1 MILLRSSSAQAI
13 ELGAEAAIDE
23 INAAGGV
30 LGGRPLKLVTRDN
43 RSVPARGVQN
53 LKELAAI
60 PDLVAVL
67 GGRFSPVIIEQLP
80 LIEEH
85 KLPFIALWSSADQ
98 ITRNDMHPNYVFR
111 VSLHDSLAMPFML
124 DQAAKRG
131 LRRVGLLLS
140 NTAWGRSNLAA
151 ADAHLRTSAGK
162 GISIVRSSWF
172 SWADTTLIGKYLGM
186 VDAGAQAIIVVAND
200 EAALL
205 VREVA
210 ALPKSRRVPLILH
223 WGVSGGEFAEKA
235 GAALQEV
242 DVSVLQTFSPQ
253 RADPDMRARF
263 LKAASTQG
271 VHRFEDI
278 RATVGAAHAYDAVH
292 LLAKAVAI
300 AGSTDRSKVRAA
312 LEPILPSSGDHRDS
326 VGNFVRQRFGR
337 EVHELLV
344 DPLVGGIYAADTAN
358 FSLATV
364 PQLADLSHGR
374 SVLLTARRRRAA
386 AVASGPVFETPRAG
400 LGALTAALAWWAG
413 HAGGA
418 PNWPARSSST
428 PTPRPRACRTAS
440 AGGWASCS

>member
-1 MILLRSSSAQAI
+1 MWLAVLLACLRPAFVQAQPQPQTEAPSKAPVWIGVDAEFGVLRSSSAQAI
-13 ELGAEAAIDE
+13 EMGAEAAIAE

-43 RSVPARGVQN
+43 RSVPARGVEN

-80 LIEEH
+80 LIREY
-85 KLPFIALWSSADQ
+85 KLPFIAVWSSADQ
-98 ITRNDMHPNYVFR
+98 IMRNDMHPNFVFR

-124 DQAAKRG
+124 DHAAKRG

-151 ADAHLRTSAGK
+151 ADAHLRTGAGK
-162 GISIVRSSWF
+162 GMSIVRSSWF
-172 SWADTTLIGKYLGM
+172 SWADTTLVGKYLGM

-210 ALPKSRRVPLILH
+210 ALPKSKRVPLILH
-223 WGVSGGEFAEKA
+223 WGVSGGQFVEKA
-235 GAALQEV
+235 GAALHEV

-253 RADPDMRARF
+253 RADPVMRARF
-263 LKAASTQG
+263 LKAASAQG

-292 LLAKAVAI
+292 LLAKATTA

-312 LEPILPSSGDHRDS
+312 LERLPAWRGLVKNYAPAFTAANHEA
-326 VGNFVRQRFGR
+326 FVRRDLLMMRFG
-337 EVHELLV
+337 
-344 DPLVGGIYAADTAN
+344 ADG
-358 FSLATV
+358 LMV
-364 PQLADLSHGR
+364 PR
-374 SVLLTARRRRAA
+374 
-386 AVASGPVFETPRAG
+386 
-400 LGALTAALAWWAG
+400 
-413 HAGGA
+413 
-418 PNWPARSSST
+418 
-428 PTPRPRACRTAS
+428 
-440 AGGWASCS
+440 

>member
-1 MILLRSSSAQAI
+1 MTALIRSSKLHPGPALAWLAVVLACLLPAFAQSQPKTQTQAQAQTQAPSKAPVWIGVDAEFGVLRSSSAQAI
-13 ELGAEAAIDE
+13 EMGAEAAIEE

-43 RSVPARGVQN
+43 RSVPARGVEN

-80 LIEEH
+80 LIREY
-85 KLPFIALWSSADQ
+85 KLPFIAVWSSADQ
-98 ITRNDMHPNYVFR
+98 ITRNGMQPNFVFR

-124 DQAAKRG
+124 DHAAKRG

-151 ADAHLRTSAGK
+151 ANAHLRTGAGK
-162 GISIVRSSWF
+162 SMSIVRSSWF
-172 SWADTTLIGKYLGM
+172 SWADTTLVSKYLGM

-210 ALPKSRRVPLILH
+210 ALPKSKRVPLILH
-223 WGVSGGEFAEKA
+223 WGVSGGEFVEKS
-235 GAALQEV
+235 GAALHEV

-253 RADPDMRARF
+253 RADPAMRARF
-263 LKAASTQG
+263 LKAASAQG

-278 RATVGAAHAYDAVH
+278 RAAVGAAHAYDAVH
-292 LLAKAVAI
+292 LLARATSA

-312 LEPILPSSGDHRDS
+312 LERLPAWRGLVKNYAPAFTAANHEAFARSDLLMM
-326 VGNFVRQRFGR
+326 RFG
-337 EVHELLV
+337 
-344 DPLVGGIYAADTAN
+344 ADG
-358 FSLATV
+358 LMV
-364 PQLADLSHGR
+364 PR
-374 SVLLTARRRRAA
+374 
-386 AVASGPVFETPRAG
+386 
-400 LGALTAALAWWAG
+400 
-413 HAGGA
+413 
-418 PNWPARSSST
+418 
-428 PTPRPRACRTAS
+428 
-440 AGGWASCS
+440 

>member
-1 MILLRSSSAQAI
+1 MPTSATSGAPVWVGIDAEFGVLRSSSAQAI
-13 ELGAEAAIDE
+13 ELGAEAAIEE

-30 LGGRPLKLVTRDN
+30 LGGRPLKLVTRHN

-80 LIEEH
+80 VIEEH
-85 KLPFIALWSSADQ
+85 KIPFIAVWSSADQ
-98 ITRNDMHPNYVFR
+98 ITRSDMQPNYVFR
-111 VSLHDSLAMPFML
+111 VSLNDSLAMPFML

-151 ADAHLRTSAGK
+151 ADAHLRTSGSK
-162 GISIVRSSWF
+162 GLSIVRSSWF
-172 SWADTTLIGKYLGM
+172 SWADNSLVGKYQGM
-186 VDAGAQAIIVVAND
+186 IDAGAQAIIVVAND

-210 ALPKSRRVPLILH
+210 ALPKDRRVPLILH
-223 WGVSGGEFAEKA
+223 WGVSGGEFVEKA
-235 GAALQEV
+235 GTALHEV

-253 RADPDMRARF
+253 RADPVMRARF
-263 LKAASTQG
+263 LRAASAQG

-300 AGSTDRSKVRAA
+300 AGSTDRVKVRAA
-312 LEPILPSSGDHRDS
+312 LERLPAWRGLVKNYAPAFTPANHEA
-326 VGNFVRQRFGR
+326 FVRSDLQLMRFRTDGMM
-337 EVHELLV
+337 
-344 DPLVGGIYAADTAN
+344 
-358 FSLATV
+358 V
-364 PQLADLSHGR
+364 PR
-374 SVLLTARRRRAA
+374 
-386 AVASGPVFETPRAG
+386 
-400 LGALTAALAWWAG
+400 
-413 HAGGA
+413 
-418 PNWPARSSST
+418 
-428 PTPRPRACRTAS
+428 
-440 AGGWASCS
+440 

>member
-1 MILLRSSSAQAI
+1 MLALACLLPACLLPHLACAQASARTSPSASTSAPVWIGIDAEFGVLRSTSAQAI
-13 ELGAEAAIDE
+13 ELGAETAIEE

-85 KLPFIALWSSADQ
+85 KIPFIAVWSSADQ
-98 ITRNDMHPNYVFR
+98 ITRSEMHPNYVFR

-124 DQAAKRG
+124 DQAARRG

-151 ADAHLRTSAGK
+151 ADAHLRTPAGK
-162 GISIVRSSWF
+162 GISVVRSSWF
-172 SWADTTLIGKYLGM
+172 SWADTSLVSKYLGM

-210 ALPKSRRVPLILH
+210 ALPREKRVPLILH
-223 WGVSGGEFAEKA
+223 WGVSGGEFVEKA
-235 GAALQEV
+235 GSALHEV

-253 RADPDMRARF
+253 RADPVMRARF
-263 LKAASTQG
+263 LKAAGAQG

-292 LLAKAVAI
+292 LLARAVAM
-300 AGSTDRSKVRAA
+300 AGSTDRSKVRSA
-312 LEPILPSSGDHRDS
+312 LERLPAWRG
-326 VGNFVRQRFGR
+326 
-337 EVHELLV
+337 LV
-344 DPLVGGIYAADTAN
+344 KNYAPA
-358 FSLATV
+358 F
-364 PQLADLSHGR
+364 
-374 SVLLTARRRRAA
+374 
-386 AVASGPVFETPRAG
+386 
-400 LGALTAALAWWAG
+400 TAANHEAFT
-413 HAGGA
+413 
-418 PNWPARSSST
+418 RSDLQLMRFRADGMMV
-428 PTPRPRACRTAS
+428 PR
-440 AGGWASCS
+440 

>member
-1 MILLRSSSAQAI
+1 MWLAAMLACLLPVLAHAQSPAPTQATEQTQALSRAPVWIGVDAEFGVLRSSSAQAI
-13 ELGAEAAIDE
+13 EMGAEAAIEE

-43 RSVPARGVQN
+43 RSVPARGVEN

-80 LIEEH
+80 LIREY
-85 KLPFIALWSSADQ
+85 KLPFIAVWSSADQ
-98 ITRNDMHPNYVFR
+98 IMRNDMQPNFVFR

-124 DQAAKRG
+124 DHAARRG

-151 ADAHLRTSAGK
+151 ADAHLRTGAGK

-172 SWADTTLIGKYLGM
+172 SWADTSLLGKYLGI

-200 EAALL
+200 EAAML

-210 ALPKSRRVPLILH
+210 ALPKSKRVPLILH
-223 WGVSGGEFAEKA
+223 WGVSGGAFVEKA
-235 GAALQEV
+235 GTSLHDV

-253 RADPDMRARF
+253 RADPTMRARF
-263 LKAASTQG
+263 LKAASAQG

-292 LLAKAVAI
+292 LLGKAIAI
-300 AGSTDRSKVRAA
+300 AGSTDRSKVRTA
-312 LEPILPSSGDHRDS
+312 LERLPAWRGLVKHYAPAFTAANHEAFTRRDL
-326 VGNFVRQRFGR
+326 QMMRFGP
-337 EVHELLV
+337 
-344 DPLVGGIYAADTAN
+344 DGMM
-358 FSLATV
+358 V
-364 PQLADLSHGR
+364 PR
-374 SVLLTARRRRAA
+374 
-386 AVASGPVFETPRAG
+386 
-400 LGALTAALAWWAG
+400 
-413 HAGGA
+413 
-418 PNWPARSSST
+418 
-428 PTPRPRACRTAS
+428 
-440 AGGWASCS
+440 

>member
-1 MILLRSSSAQAI
+1 MLLACLLPVIVEAQAQSQAQSTAQQSASAPAPVWIGIDAEFGVLRSSSAQAI

-312 LEPILPSSGDHRDS
+312 LERLPAWRGLVKNYAPAFSAA
-326 VGNFVRQRFGR
+326 N
-337 EVHELLV
+337 HE
-344 DPLVGGIYAADTAN
+344 A
-358 FSLATV
+358 F
-364 PQLADLSHGR
+364 
-374 SVLLTARRRRAA
+374 
-386 AVASGPVFETPRAG
+386 
-400 LGALTAALAWWAG
+400 
-413 HAGGA
+413 
-418 PNWPARSSST
+418 ARSDLQMMQFRADGMMV
-428 PTPRPRACRTAS
+428 PR
-440 AGGWASCS
+440 

>member
-1 MILLRSSSAQAI
+1 MLALACLLPACLLPDLACAQAPARTSPSASTTAPVWIGIDAEFGVLRSTSAQAI
-13 ELGAEAAIDE
+13 ELGAETAIEE

-85 KLPFIALWSSADQ
+85 KIPFIAVWSSADQ
-98 ITRNDMHPNYVFR
+98 ITRSEMHPNYVFR

-124 DQAAKRG
+124 DQGARRG

-151 ADAHLRTSAGK
+151 ADAHLRTPAGK
-162 GISIVRSSWF
+162 GISVVRSSWF
-172 SWADTTLIGKYLGM
+172 SWADTSLVSKYLGM

-210 ALPKSRRVPLILH
+210 ALPREKRVPLILH
-223 WGVSGGEFAEKA
+223 WGVSGGEFVEKA
-235 GAALQEV
+235 GSALHEV

-253 RADPDMRARF
+253 RADPVMRARF
-263 LKAASTQG
+263 LKAAGAQG

-292 LLAKAVAI
+292 LLARAVAM
-300 AGSTDRSKVRAA
+300 AGSTDRSKVRSA
-312 LEPILPSSGDHRDS
+312 LERLPAWRG
-326 VGNFVRQRFGR
+326 
-337 EVHELLV
+337 LV
-344 DPLVGGIYAADTAN
+344 KNYAPA
-358 FSLATV
+358 F
-364 PQLADLSHGR
+364 
-374 SVLLTARRRRAA
+374 
-386 AVASGPVFETPRAG
+386 
-400 LGALTAALAWWAG
+400 TAANHEAFT
-413 HAGGA
+413 
-418 PNWPARSSST
+418 RSDLQLMRFRADGMMV
-428 PTPRPRACRTAS
+428 PR
-440 AGGWASCS
+440 